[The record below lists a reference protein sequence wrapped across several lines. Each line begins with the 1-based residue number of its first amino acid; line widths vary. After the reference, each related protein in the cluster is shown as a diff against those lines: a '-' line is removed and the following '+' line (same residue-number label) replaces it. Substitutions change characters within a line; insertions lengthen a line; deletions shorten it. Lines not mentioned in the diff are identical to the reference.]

1 MEKTIEFVERLGV
14 AALSCEGYARIDGT
28 TYDLTPIVSAVFHT
42 CAIVSAA
49 SRRGAADALDE
60 RATRPGHGGTSRGVA
75 EEHVPHR
82 GRGTASARRRAG
94 GRIPFRLLTW

>member
-42 CAIVSAA
+42 CAIVLAA

-60 RATRPGHGGTSRGVA
+60 RATMA
-75 EEHVPHR
+75 EIVESVIDDMVDV
-82 GRGTASARRRAG
+82 GDE
-94 GRIPFRLLTW
+94 

>member
-14 AALSCEGYARIDGT
+14 AALSCEGYARIDCT

-49 SRRGAADALDE
+49 SRRGVGV
-60 RATRPGHGGTSRGVA
+60 RVVRRHGGCVL
-75 EEHVPHR
+75 
-82 GRGTASARRRAG
+82 RAVG
-94 GRIPFRLLTW
+94 LGC